1 MQRREFSLSAA
12 SLAATAAIAALGA
25 SALPTSAQAQA
36 KAFQR
41 GADYLT
47 IDKPAPT
54 EAPAGQIEVVEFFWY
69 NCPHCNAFEPMFDA
83 WAKKVPKDVSVR
95 RAPVAFR
102 ADFEPQQR
110 LYFVLES
117 LGKVDELHKKVFNAI
132 HVEKQ
137 QLSTADQITVWAE
150 KQGIPKAKFV
160 ELYNSFSVS
169 TKARKSTQLQDA
181 YAVDGVPA
189 LGINGRYFTSGTQAK
204 TLERAL
210 QVTDYLI
217 GQSRQAMNALAKPG
231 KTP

>member
-12 SLAATAAIAALGA
+12 SLAAALGA
-25 SALPTSAQAQA
+25 SALPTLAQAQA
-36 KAFQR
+36 KAFQS
-41 GADYLT
+41 GSDYLT
-47 IDKPAPT
+47 LDKPAPV

-83 WAKKVPKDVSVR
+83 WAKKLPKDVTVR

-137 QLSTADQITVWAE
+137 QLATADQITAWVE

-160 ELYNSFSVS
+160 ELFNSFSVS
-169 TKARKSTQLQDA
+169 TKARKATQLQDA

-217 GQSRQAMNALAKPG
+217 GQVRSKAK
-231 KTP
+231 

>member
-12 SLAATAAIAALGA
+12 SLAAAALGA
-25 SALPTSAQAQA
+25 SALPTLAQAQA
-36 KAFQR
+36 KAFQS
-41 GADYLT
+41 GSDYLT
-47 IDKPAPT
+47 LDKPAPV

-83 WAKKVPKDVSVR
+83 WAKKLPKDVTVR

-117 LGKVDELHKKVFNAI
+117 MGKVDELHKKVFNAI

-137 QLSTADQITVWAE
+137 QLATADQITAWVE

-160 ELYNSFSVS
+160 ELFNSFSVS
-169 TKARKSTQLQDA
+169 TKARKATQLQDA

-217 GQSRQAMNALAKPG
+217 GQARSKAK
-231 KTP
+231 

>member
-12 SLAATAAIAALGA
+12 SLGAATALGV
-25 SALPTSAQAQA
+25 SALPVLAQAQA
-36 KAFQR
+36 KAFQN

-47 IDKPAPT
+47 ISKPAPT

-83 WAKKVPKDVSVR
+83 WAKKLPKDVYVR

-117 LGKVDELHKKVFNAI
+117 LGKVDELHKKVFTAI
-132 HVEKQ
+132 HVDKQ
-137 QLSTADQITVWAE
+137 PLSTFDQIAAWAE
-150 KQGIPKAKFV
+150 KQGIAKAKFT

-181 YAVDGVPA
+181 FALDGVPA

-204 TLERAL
+204 TLERSL
-210 QVTDYLI
+210 QVADFLI
-217 GQSRQAMNALAKPG
+217 GQSSG
-231 KTP
+231 KSK